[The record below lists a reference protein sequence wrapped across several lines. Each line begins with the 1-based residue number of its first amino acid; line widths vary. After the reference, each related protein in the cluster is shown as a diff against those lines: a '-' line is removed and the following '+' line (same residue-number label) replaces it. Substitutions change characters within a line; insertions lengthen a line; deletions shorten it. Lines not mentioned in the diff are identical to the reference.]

1 MSTLTIPAPART
13 AGTATQVH
21 GIALLTAR
29 AGLEPDLAARYLTD
43 PVSVLAEFGVAATE
57 PVYPVAVGHGSL
69 VIEDLDRMDT
79 SVTLASPH
87 FSPQY
92 LGEHADSR
100 CA

>member
-1 MSTLTIPAPART
+1 MSTLTIAAPARP
-13 AGTATQVH
+13 AGASAQDH

-57 PVYPVAVGHGSL
+57 PVYLVEAGHETL
-69 VIEDLDRMDT
+69 VIEDLDSMDT
-79 SVTLASPH
+79 SVTLGSY
-87 FSPQY
+87 FTPQY
-92 LGEHADSR
+92 LGEHSGPR